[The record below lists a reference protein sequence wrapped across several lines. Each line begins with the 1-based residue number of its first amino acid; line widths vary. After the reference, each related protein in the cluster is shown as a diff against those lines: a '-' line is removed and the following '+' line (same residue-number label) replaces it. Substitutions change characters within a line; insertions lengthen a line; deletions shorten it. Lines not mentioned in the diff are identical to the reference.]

1 MIIMNNYRDTKR
13 DSTYSTNCN
22 NCYYSGVR
30 EQDYVLYCSLTD
42 EDIEPWCICDKF
54 QKCTDLL

>member
-1 MIIMNNYRDTKR
+1 MNNCRDTKR